1 MLLYGHINHAH
12 ITSITPLYDIYIY
25 IIFISRWYPHY
36 MPTTSP
42 LVAGKNKLFH
52 HPKFICT
59 PRYRIPHSATPS
71 DHLAGHVYPFS
82 STCKVCGSCCG
93 RGWQGYSS
101 TSTSSIHDG
110 SFSSESGFDM
120 LRCRKH
126 PMMTS
131 SSEWDMAMAAMAR
144 DFAII
149 GRGWTWWT
157 WWTSINPSRGG
168 NIAVVGISMFPTR
181 AVVGISMFPT
191 RSTLTV
197 NISSST

>member
-1 MLLYGHINHAH
+1 
-12 ITSITPLYDIYIY
+12 
-25 IIFISRWYPHY
+25 

-42 LVAGKNKLFH
+42 LVPGKNKLFH

-71 DHLAGHVYPFS
+71 DHLAGHVYPYS

-120 LRCRKH
+120 LRRRKH

-131 SSEWDMAMAAMAR
+131 SSFCGIWPWRPWLE
-144 DFAII
+144 I
-149 GRGWTWWT
+149 
-157 WWTSINPSRGG
+157 SPSLEGDEHDEHDEH
-168 NIAVVGISMFPTR
+168 P
-181 AVVGISMFPT
+181 
-191 RSTLTV
+191 
-197 NISSST
+197 